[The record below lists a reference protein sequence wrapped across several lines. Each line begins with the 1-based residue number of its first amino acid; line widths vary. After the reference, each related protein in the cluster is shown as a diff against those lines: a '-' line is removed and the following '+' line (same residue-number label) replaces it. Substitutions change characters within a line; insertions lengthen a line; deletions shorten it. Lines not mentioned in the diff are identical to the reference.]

1 MHAKYLKDKLKC
13 LQPLMSNLFNVF
25 AGAVELFCDM
35 GPLPL
40 EYASHSFIFVVV
52 SFVYYF
58 NLVIEMSPS
67 M

>member
-1 MHAKYLKDKLKC
+1 
-13 LQPLMSNLFNVF
+13 MSNLFNVF

>member
-1 MHAKYLKDKLKC
+1 
-13 LQPLMSNLFNVF
+13 MSNLFNVF
-25 AGAVELFCDM
+25 ACAVVLFFDM

-58 NLVIEMSPS
+58 NLFIEMSPS